1 MDVLR
6 VLSLADLEVRK
17 KTLTLVLDLIT
28 SKNIDEVHTHTH
40 TIFSTMHSLSY
51 SAAIY
56 SPFHLNMSIYLTI
69 HPFIQLFIH
78 LSNCPSIYPMIILYR
93 L

>member
-40 TIFSTMHSLSY
+40 NLFNNAFIVIFSYHLFFISFKCVHLSNY
-51 SAAIY
+51 
-56 SPFHLNMSIYLTI
+56 PSIYLTI
-69 HPFIQLFIH
+69 HP
-78 LSNCPSIYPMIILYR
+78 II
-93 L
+93 